1 MQEDMKNTNYMRTAL
16 LFALSWSLVS
26 SCSMIKGEE
35 LKRFDCT
42 LQTISPNPDK
52 LDLKGKGIV
61 YYLYNKEKNE
71 IIKIGSKY
79 LVNKYQN
86 EEIENKT
93 YSAYQKEGS
102 LVWGGVEEGI
112 SYNIYLKLTT
122 LQLQSIIYDK
132 GEKKIATFTCKKVK
146 E

>member
-1 MQEDMKNTNYMRTAL
+1 MKTIKYIRTAIL
-16 LFALSWSLVS
+16 LGISFSLVS
-26 SCSMIKGEE
+26 SCSLIRGEE

-42 LQTISPNPDK
+42 LQSISPNPDK

-61 YYLYNKEKNE
+61 YYLYDKEKNK

-79 LVNKYQN
+79 LGN

-122 LQLQSIIYDK
+122 LQLQNIIYDK
-132 GEKKIATFTCKKVK
+132 GEKKIGNFTCKKIK

>member
-1 MQEDMKNTNYMRTAL
+1 MQKDMKNTNHMRTAL
-16 LFALSWSLVS
+16 LFALSLSLVS
-26 SCSMIKGEE
+26 SCSLITGEE

-52 LDLKGKGIV
+52 LDFKGKGIV

-79 LVNKYQN
+79 LGNKYQN

-93 YSAYQKEGS
+93 YNAYQKDGS
-102 LVWGGVEEGI
+102 LVWGGVEDGM
-112 SYNIYLKLTT
+112 SYNNYLKLTT
-122 LQLQSIIYDK
+122 LQLQSIVYGND
-132 GEKKIATFTCKKVK
+132 GKKIATFTCKKVK

>member
-1 MQEDMKNTNYMRTAL
+1 MQEGMKNTKHIKTAL
-16 LFALSWSLVS
+16 LFALSWGFIS
-26 SCSMIKGEE
+26 SCSLIKGEE

-52 LDLKGKGIV
+52 LDFKGKGKV

-71 IIKIGSKY
+71 IIEIGSKY
-79 LVNKYQN
+79 KGV

-93 YSAYQKEGS
+93 YNAYKKDGS
-102 LVWGGVEEGI
+102 LVWGGVVQGI
-112 SYNIYLKLTT
+112 GYNNYLNPAT
-122 LQLQSIIYDK
+122 LQLQRIVNDK
-132 GEKKIATFTCKKVK
+132 TGKKIATFTCKKVK

>member
-1 MQEDMKNTNYMRTAL
+1 MKNANHMRTAL

-26 SCSMIKGEE
+26 SCSIIKGEE

-52 LDLKGKGIV
+52 YDFKVLKIV

-71 IIKIGSKY
+71 ITHIGYKFWDREVILS
-79 LVNKYQN
+79 N
-86 EEIENKT
+86 T
-93 YSAYQKEGS
+93 YSVYQKDGS
-102 LVWGGVEEGI
+102 LVWGGIEDGI
-112 SYNIYLKLTT
+112 SYNNYLKPKT
-122 LQLQSIIYDK
+122 LQLQSIVYDNNGK
-132 GEKKIATFTCKKVK
+132 RIITSTCKKVK